1 MKLGSAT
8 AATGLRAWLPLSV
21 LLLLSL
27 VAGCSGGNQPGSSS
41 PLTGEL
47 PPVQAAPGG
56 GAAGAAMEIRHA
68 ALFTVAYHPCGKEVA
83 VQVPW
88 RPPEDP
94 LCYLLI
100 PRGGE
105 VPRRFAG
112 HRVVELP
119 VRSVVA
125 LSTTYLAHMESL
137 GLLDTLVGLANFDH
151 VCSPAMR
158 RRIDRGG
165 LAEVGEN
172 QAVNVELLID
182 LDPDLVLGY
191 GIGVAEDD
199 NHPALFEAG
208 LDVVLTTEFLESTPL
223 ARAEWCKF
231 IALFFDREA
240 EAEALFRRMERRYLE
255 LQGLARDAGS
265 RPAVLLNADFQGVWY
280 LPGGRS
286 YMATLLHDAGAR
298 YIWDDDDSS
307 ATRAFDAESV
317 FERGAR
323 AEFWLNPGQA
333 RSLDE
338 LLSLD
343 RRYNYFEAVQQ
354 CRVYNCTARLGPG
367 GGNDIW
373 ETGVAN
379 PHLVL
384 ADLVRIFHPD
394 LLPDHQLIWYHR
406 LNCPEQ
412 D

>member
-1 MKLGSAT
+1 MRLHWA
-8 AATGLRAWLPLSV
+8 GLIRAGLIGWPLI
-21 LLLLSL
+21 LLLLLAL
-27 VAGCSGGNQPGSSS
+27 VPGCSAGDPGTDAPAPAESSALD
-41 PLTGEL
+41 PTQGAEL
-47 PPVQAAPGG
+47 
-56 GAAGAAMEIRHA
+56 GAARTELRHA
-68 ALFTVAYHPCGKEVA
+68 GMFTVTYHPFGKEVA

-88 RPPEDP
+88 RPPGDP
-94 LCYLLI
+94 LHFLLI
-100 PRGGE
+100 PRGAP
-105 VPRRFAG
+105 VPAGFAG
-112 HRVVELP
+112 HRVVEVP

-137 GLLDTLVGLANFDH
+137 GLLDTLVGLANFNH
-151 VCSPAMR
+151 VCSPAVR
-158 RRIDRGG
+158 QIIDQGR

-172 QAVNVELLID
+172 QTVNVELLIE
-182 LDPDLVLGY
+182 LDPELVLGY

-208 LDVVLTTEFLESTPL
+208 LDVVLTTEFLEPTPL
-223 ARAEWCKF
+223 ARAEWIKF

-240 EAEALFRRMERRYLE
+240 EAEVLFSRMEQRYLE

-265 RPAVLLNADFQGVWY
+265 RPTVLLNADFQGVWY

-286 YMATLLHDAGAR
+286 YMATLLHDAGAS
-298 YIWDDDDSS
+298 YIWDDDTTSTT
-307 ATRAFDAESV
+307 AAYDAESV

-323 AEFWLNPGQA
+323 ADFWLNPGQA

-343 RRYNYFEAVQQ
+343 RRYNFFDAVHH
-354 CRVYNCTARLGPG
+354 CKVYNCTARLGPG

-384 ADLVRIFHPD
+384 ADLVRIFHPG
-394 LLPDHQLIWYHR
+394 LLPDHELIWYHQ

-412 D
+412 N

>member
-1 MKLGSAT
+1 VRVWPALFC
-8 AATGLRAWLPLSV
+8 
-21 LLLLSL
+21 LLLL
-27 VAGCSGGNQPGSSS
+27 VFGCSSENLPGRSPAMSGDLPETRSTTGGE
-41 PLTGEL
+41 TGAVRTEL
-47 PPVQAAPGG
+47 
-56 GAAGAAMEIRHA
+56 RHA
-68 ALFTVAYHPCGKEVA
+68 GKFTVTCNPSGKEVA

-88 RPPEDP
+88 RSPDDP
-94 LCYLLI
+94 LLYLLI
-100 PRGGE
+100 PRGAA
-105 VPRRFAG
+105 VPAGFNG
-112 HRVVELP
+112 HRVVEVP

-137 GLLDTLVGLANFDH
+137 GLLDTLVGLANFNH
-151 VCSPAMR
+151 VCSPAVR
-158 RRIDRGG
+158 QLIEQGR
-165 LAEVGEN
+165 LAEVGEH
-172 QAVNVELLID
+172 QTVNVELLIE

-208 LDVVLTTEFLESTPL
+208 LDMVLTTEFLEPTPL
-223 ARAEWCKF
+223 ARAEWIKF
-231 IALFFDREA
+231 IALFFGREA
-240 EAEALFRRMERRYLE
+240 EAEVLFRRMEQRYLE

-265 RPAVLLNADFQGVWY
+265 RPTVLLNADFQGVWY

-286 YMATLLHDAGAR
+286 YMATLLHDAGAG
-298 YIWDDDDSS
+298 YIWDDDTTSTT
-307 ATRAFDAESV
+307 AAYDAESV

-323 AEFWLNPGQA
+323 ADFWLNPGQA

-343 RRYNYFEAVQQ
+343 RRYSFFDAVQQ

-384 ADLVRIFHPD
+384 ADLVRIFHPG
-394 LLPDHQLIWYHR
+394 LLPDHQLIWYDH
-406 LNCPEQ
+406 LDCPA
-412 D
+412 DP

>member
-1 MKLGSAT
+1 M
-8 AATGLRAWLPLSV
+8 
-21 LLLLSL
+21 
-27 VAGCSGGNQPGSSS
+27 
-41 PLTGEL
+41 
-47 PPVQAAPGG
+47 
-56 GAAGAAMEIRHA
+56 
-68 ALFTVAYHPCGKEVA
+68 FTVTYHPCGKEVT

-88 RPPEDP
+88 RPAEEP
-94 LCYLLI
+94 LRYLLV

-105 VPRRFAG
+105 VPDAFVG
-112 HRVVELP
+112 HRVVEVP

-137 GLLDTLVGLANFDH
+137 GLLDTLVGLANFNH
-151 VCSPAMR
+151 VCSAEVR
-158 RRIDRGG
+158 CRIDEGR

-182 LDPDLVLGY
+182 LDPDLVFGY

-208 LDVVLTTEFLESTPL
+208 LDVVLTTEFLEPTPL

-240 EAEALFRRMERRYLE
+240 EAEVLFDGMEQRYQE
-255 LQGLARDAGS
+255 LQGLARGAED
-265 RPAVLLNADFQGVWY
+265 RPTVLLNADFQGVWY

-286 YMATLLHDAGAR
+286 YMATLLRDAGAT
-298 YIWDDDDSS
+298 YIWDDDAST
-307 ATRAFDAESV
+307 ATRAVDAESV

-333 RSLDE
+333 RSIDE

-343 RRYNYFEAVQQ
+343 QRYTLFDAVRD
-354 CRVYNCTARLGPG
+354 CRVYNCNARLGPG
-367 GGNDIW
+367 GGYDIW

-384 ADLVRIFHPD
+384 ADLVRVFHPG
-394 LLPDHQLIWYHR
+394 LLPDHELIWYHR
-406 LNCPEQ
+406 LDCPDPE
-412 D
+412 